1 MKKKKIVSI
10 IMLILILLNS
20 MQGIVSAFDI
30 NSAKIEDLGDC
41 GYHLQF
47 WDTNQGKWSYI
58 ITKMVGYR
66 DNTGILH
73 YAYCM
78 DVTKPGVG
86 EEESYTINVTEM
98 LKDPKVYTAI
108 INGFPY
114 KSASELGVEN
124 DYDAFALT
132 KQAVYCI
139 LYNRDVRT
147 FYRGGDIRGQK
158 MVDAMD
164 RIVNIARNNP
174 QIPNTS
180 TELNINKIGD
190 FKKDSK
196 EGYYSQTYSVSGGAE
211 VKDYTVS
218 IENYYD
224 GTVITDINGN
234 IRNNFSG
241 GEQFKI
247 LIPTNNIIE
256 NKSIS
261 ISVTGNVK
269 NYPIFYGKAP
279 SDNLQD
285 YALTYS
291 AYSTAK
297 GNQKLDI
304 DAYKSSIKVIKMDQE
319 TKKPLKGVEFN
330 FRYSDGQNIGNYK
343 TNSNGEIVI
352 NKLKQGTVIAT
363 EVATLEEYI
372 LNDKEQEII
381 LDYNAYQELTVENEH
396 KKGDL
401 TVYKVDADNN
411 KIGIGGVEFALYSYE
426 FDKITGYY
434 KTDANGEI
442 HIKGLRTGN
451 WALIEKSTNKWY
463 NLNEDSVEIE
473 IKWKESTNT
482 TIENELKKS
491 QVKVIKVDKDN
502 HEIKLENVVFE
513 VLDKNGNVLETIK
526 TNKNGEAITSRYPI
540 RDFEKLYLRET
551 ITNDKY
557 VLDDKI
563 HTIELKENEIV
574 DYIFENQKIQGKV
587 KVIKTAEEDNK
598 INGDKAEMPIP
609 NVSFGVYDENKNF
622 IEKITTDESGIAITN
637 KLDKGIY
644 YVKELEGEN
653 GEWYQLNENE
663 YSAEILKHGEIVE
676 LNITNK
682 PDNPEIDV
690 EKDGIIQTTANQ
702 EIKYEFIIKNTGNVP
717 LDNFTWYDFLPTDY
731 VTVTKLVTGT
741 YNQDL
746 NYAIYY
752 KTNKND
758 YKLLRDNLNTQ
769 VNNYIDFTNLN
780 LEEGE
785 YVTEF
790 KTEFG
795 TVDIGFTSIESP
807 QLLVKTKSTVKND
820 DTFTNKTKVDGYHK
834 TYYVWDEDSHTT
846 KVYEK
851 KLEVKLPR
859 TGC

>member
-1 MKKKKIVSI
+1 MKKKKIVSV

-47 WDTNQGKWSYI
+47 WDTNRGKWNYI

-139 LYNRDVRT
+139 LYNRDVRS

-174 QIPNTS
+174 QIPSTS
-180 TELNINKIGD
+180 TELSINKIGD
-190 FKKDSK
+190 FQKDSK

-234 IRNNFSG
+234 IRNVFSG
-241 GEQFKI
+241 GENFKI
-247 LIPTNNIIE
+247 LIPKNSIIE

-261 ISVTGNVK
+261 ISVSGNVK

-297 GNQKLDI
+297 GTQKLDI
-304 DAYKSSIKVIKMDQE
+304 DAYKSSIKVVKVDQE
-319 TKKPLKGVEFN
+319 TKKSLKGVEFN
-330 FRYSDGQNIGNYK
+330 FRYSNGQNIGNYK
-343 TNSNGEIVI
+343 TNSNGEIII

-363 EVATLEEYI
+363 EIATLNEYI

-381 LDYNAYQELTVENEH
+381 LDYNAYQELTIENEH

-463 NLNEDSVEIE
+463 NLNENPVEIE
-473 IKWKESTNT
+473 IKWNESTNT
-482 TIENELKKS
+482 NIENELKKS

-526 TNKNGEAITSRYPI
+526 TNKSGEAITSRYPI
-540 RDFEKLYLRET
+540 RDFENLYLKET

-598 INGDKAEMPIP
+598 INGDKAGMPIP
-609 NVSFGVYDENKNF
+609 NVAFGVYDENKNF
-622 IEKITTDESGIAITN
+622 IEKIITDESGIAITN

-663 YSAEILKHGEIVE
+663 YSAEIVKHGEIVE

-690 EKDGIIQTTANQ
+690 EKNGIIQTTANQ
-702 EIKYEFIIKNTGNVP
+702 EIKYDFIIKNTGNVP

-731 VTVTKLVTGT
+731 VTATKLVTGT

-758 YKLLRDNLNTQ
+758 YRLLRDNLKTQ
-769 VNNYIDFTNLN
+769 VNNYIDFTNLK

-807 QLLVKTKSTVKND
+807 QLFVKTKSTVKND

>member
-1 MKKKKIVSI
+1 MKKKKIVSV

-47 WDTNQGKWSYI
+47 WDTNRGKWNYI

-139 LYNRDVRT
+139 LYNRDVRS

-174 QIPNTS
+174 QIPSTS
-180 TELNINKIGD
+180 TELSINKIGD
-190 FKKDSK
+190 FQKDSK

-234 IRNNFSG
+234 IRNNFSD

-247 LIPTNNIIE
+247 LIPTNNIME

-261 ISVTGNVK
+261 ISVSGNVK

-304 DAYKSSIKVIKMDQE
+304 DAYKSSIKVVKVDQE

-330 FRYSDGQNIGNYK
+330 FKYSDGQNIGNYK

-363 EVATLEEYI
+363 EVATLDEYI

-381 LDYNAYQELTVENEH
+381 LDYNTYKELTVENEH

-463 NLNEDSVEIE
+463 NLNENPVEIE
-473 IKWKESTNT
+473 IKWNESTNT
-482 TIENELKKS
+482 NIENELKKS

-526 TNKNGEAITSRYPI
+526 TNKSGEAITSRYPI
-540 RDFEKLYLRET
+540 RDFENLYLKET

-598 INGDKAEMPIP
+598 INGDKAGMPIP
-609 NVSFGVYDENKNF
+609 NVAFGVYDENKNF
-622 IEKITTDESGIAITN
+622 IEKIITDESGIAITN

-663 YSAEILKHGEIVE
+663 YSAEIVKHGEIVE

-690 EKDGIIQTTANQ
+690 EKNGIIQTTANQ
-702 EIKYEFIIKNTGNVP
+702 EIKYDFIIKNTGNVP

-731 VTVTKLVTGT
+731 VTATKLVTGT

-758 YKLLRDNLNTQ
+758 YRLLRDNLKTQ
-769 VNNYIDFTNLN
+769 VNNYIDFTNLK

-795 TVDIGFTSIESP
+795 TVDVGFTSIESP
-807 QLLVKTKSTVKND
+807 QLFVKTKSTVKND
-820 DTFTNKTKVDGYHK
+820 DTFTNETKVDGYHK

>member
-1 MKKKKIVSI
+1 M
-10 IMLILILLNS
+10 
-20 MQGIVSAFDI
+20 A
-30 NSAKIEDLGDC
+30 
-41 GYHLQF
+41 
-47 WDTNQGKWSYI
+47 
-58 ITKMVGYR
+58 GYR
-66 DNTGILH
+66 DNTGTLH

-147 FYRGGDIRGQK
+147 FYRGGDTRGQK

-174 QIPNTS
+174 QIPSTS
-180 TELNINKIGD
+180 TELNINKVD
-190 FKKDSK
+190 NFQKDSK
-196 EGYYSQTYSVSGGAE
+196 EGYYSQIYSVSGDAE

-218 IENYYD
+218 IENYLE
-224 GTVITDINGN
+224 GTIITDINGN
-234 IRNNFSG
+234 IRNVFSG
-241 GEQFKI
+241 GENFKI
-247 LIPTNNIIE
+247 LVPINSIIE

-261 ISVTGNVK
+261 ISVSGNVK

-304 DAYKSSIKVIKMDQE
+304 DAYKSSIKVVKVDQE

-330 FRYSDGQNIGNYK
+330 FRYSNGQNIGNYK
-343 TNSNGEIVI
+343 TNFNGEIII

-363 EVATLEEYI
+363 EIATLNEYI

-381 LDYNAYQELTVENEH
+381 LDYNTYKELIVENEH
-396 KKGDL
+396 KRGNL
-401 TVYKVDADNN
+401 TVYKVDTDNN

-451 WALIEKSTNKWY
+451 WALIEKNTNKWY
-463 NLNEDSVEIE
+463 NLNEDPVEIE
-473 IKWKESTNT
+473 IKWNESTST

-502 HEIKLENVVFE
+502 HKIKLENIVFE
-513 VLDKNGNVLETIK
+513 VLDENGNVLETIK
-526 TNKNGEAITSRYPI
+526 TNKNGEAITSRYPV

-563 HTIELKENEIV
+563 HIIELKENEIV
-574 DYIFENQKIQGKV
+574 DYIIENQKIQGKV

-598 INGDKAEMPIP
+598 INGDKAGMPIP
-609 NVSFGVYDENKNF
+609 NVAFGVYDENKNF
-622 IEKITTDESGIAITN
+622 IEKIITDESGITITN

-663 YSAEILKHGEIVE
+663 YSAEIVKHGEIVE

-682 PDNPEIDV
+682 PDNPEINV
-690 EKDGIIQTTANQ
+690 EKNGIIQTTANQ
-702 EIKYEFIIKNTGNVP
+702 EIKYDFIIKNTGNVP

-731 VTVTKLVTGT
+731 VTATKLVTGT

-758 YKLLRDNLNTQ
+758 YRLLRDNLKTQ
-769 VNNYIDFTNLN
+769 VNNYIDFTNLK

-795 TVDIGFTSIESP
+795 TVDVGFTSIESP
-807 QLLVKTKSTVKND
+807 QLFVKTKSTVKND
-820 DTFTNKTKVDGYHK
+820 DTFTNETKVDGYHK

>member
-20 MQGIVSAFDI
+20 MQGIVSAFNI

-139 LYNRDVRT
+139 LYNRDVRS

-174 QIPNTS
+174 QIPSTS
-180 TELNINKIGD
+180 TELSINKIGD
-190 FKKDSK
+190 FQKDSK

-234 IRNNFSG
+234 IRNNFSD

-247 LIPTNNIIE
+247 LIPTNNIME

-261 ISVTGNVK
+261 ISVSGNVK

-304 DAYKSSIKVIKMDQE
+304 DAYKSSIKVVKVDQE

-330 FRYSDGQNIGNYK
+330 FKYSDGQNIGNYK

-363 EVATLEEYI
+363 EVATLDEYI

-381 LDYNAYQELTVENEH
+381 LDYNTYKELTVENEH

-451 WALIEKSTNKWY
+451 WALIEKNTNKWY
-463 NLNEDSVEIE
+463 NLNENPVEIE
-473 IKWKESTNT
+473 IKWNESTNT
-482 TIENELKKS
+482 NIENELKKS

-526 TNKNGEAITSRYPI
+526 TNKSGEAITSRYPI
-540 RDFEKLYLRET
+540 RDFENLYLKET

-598 INGDKAEMPIP
+598 INGDKAGMPIP
-609 NVSFGVYDENKNF
+609 NVAFGVYDENKNF
-622 IEKITTDESGIAITN
+622 IEKIITDESGIAITN

-663 YSAEILKHGEIVE
+663 YSAEIVKHGEIVE

-690 EKDGIIQTTANQ
+690 EKNGIIQTTANQ
-702 EIKYEFIIKNTGNVP
+702 EIKYDFIIKNTGNVP
-717 LDNFTWYDFLPTDY
+717 LDNFTWYDFLPTNY
-731 VTVTKLVTGT
+731 VTATKLVTGT

-758 YKLLRDNLNTQ
+758 YRLLRDNLKTQ
-769 VNNYIDFTNLN
+769 VNNYIDFTNLK

-795 TVDIGFTSIESP
+795 TVDVGFTSIESP
-807 QLLVKTKSTVKND
+807 QLFVKTKSTVKND

>member
-1 MKKKKIVSI
+1 MKKKKIVSV

-139 LYNRDVRT
+139 LYNRDVRS

-174 QIPNTS
+174 QIPSTS
-180 TELNINKIGD
+180 TELSINKIGD
-190 FKKDSK
+190 FQKDSK

-234 IRNNFSG
+234 IRNNFSD

-247 LIPTNNIIE
+247 LIPTNNIME

-261 ISVTGNVK
+261 ISVSGNVK

-304 DAYKSSIKVIKMDQE
+304 DAYKSSIKVVKVDQE

-330 FRYSDGQNIGNYK
+330 FKYSDGQNIGNYK

-363 EVATLEEYI
+363 EVATLDEYI

-381 LDYNAYQELTVENEH
+381 LDYNTYKELTVENEH

-463 NLNEDSVEIE
+463 NLNENPVEIE
-473 IKWKESTNT
+473 IKWNESTNT
-482 TIENELKKS
+482 NIENELKKS

-526 TNKNGEAITSRYPI
+526 TNKSGEAITSRYPI
-540 RDFEKLYLRET
+540 RDFENLYLKET

-598 INGDKAEMPIP
+598 INGDKAGMPIP
-609 NVSFGVYDENKNF
+609 NVAFGVYDENKNF
-622 IEKITTDESGIAITN
+622 IEKIITDESGIAITN

-663 YSAEILKHGEIVE
+663 YSAEIVKHGEIVE

-690 EKDGIIQTTANQ
+690 EKNGIIQTTANQ
-702 EIKYEFIIKNTGNVP
+702 EIKYDFIIKNTGNVP

-731 VTVTKLVTGT
+731 VTATKLVTGT

-758 YKLLRDNLNTQ
+758 YRLLRDNLKTQ
-769 VNNYIDFTNLN
+769 VNNYIDFTNLK

-807 QLLVKTKSTVKND
+807 QLFVKTKSTVKND

>member
-1 MKKKKIVSI
+1 MKKKKIVSV

-139 LYNRDVRT
+139 LYNRDVRS

-174 QIPNTS
+174 QIPSTS
-180 TELNINKIGD
+180 TELNINKVD
-190 FKKDSK
+190 NFQKDSK
-196 EGYYSQTYSVSGGAE
+196 EGYYSQIYSVSGDAE

-218 IENYYD
+218 IENYLE
-224 GTVITDINGN
+224 GTIITDINGN
-234 IRNNFSG
+234 IRNVFSG
-241 GEQFKI
+241 GENFKI
-247 LIPTNNIIE
+247 LVPINSIIE

-261 ISVTGNVK
+261 ISVSGNVK

-304 DAYKSSIKVIKMDQE
+304 DAYKSSIKVVKVDQE

-330 FRYSDGQNIGNYK
+330 FRYSNGQNIGNYK
-343 TNSNGEIVI
+343 TNFNGEIII

-363 EVATLEEYI
+363 EIATLNEYI

-381 LDYNAYQELTVENEH
+381 LDYNTYKELIVENEH
-396 KKGDL
+396 KRGNL
-401 TVYKVDADNN
+401 TVYKVDTDNN

-451 WALIEKSTNKWY
+451 WALIEKNTNKWY
-463 NLNEDSVEIE
+463 NLNEDPVEIE
-473 IKWKESTNT
+473 IKWNESTST

-502 HEIKLENVVFE
+502 HKIKLENVVFE
-513 VLDKNGNVLETIK
+513 VLDENGNVLETIK
-526 TNKNGEAITSRYPI
+526 TNKNGEAITSRYPV

-563 HTIELKENEIV
+563 HIIELKENEIV
-574 DYIFENQKIQGKV
+574 DYIIENQKIQGKV

-598 INGDKAEMPIP
+598 INGDKAGMPIP
-609 NVSFGVYDENKNF
+609 NVAFGVYDENKNF
-622 IEKITTDESGIAITN
+622 IEKIITDESGITITN

-663 YSAEILKHGEIVE
+663 YSAEIVKHGEIVE

-702 EIKYEFIIKNTGNVP
+702 EIKYDFIIKNTGNVP

-731 VTVTKLVTGT
+731 VTATKLVTGT

-758 YKLLRDNLNTQ
+758 YRLLRDNLKTQ
-769 VNNYIDFTNLN
+769 VNNYIDFTNLK

-795 TVDIGFTSIESP
+795 TVDVGFTSIESP
-807 QLLVKTKSTVKND
+807 QLFVKTKSTVKND

>member
-1 MKKKKIVSI
+1 MKKKKIVSV

-114 KSASELGVEN
+114 KSASDLGVEN

-174 QIPNTS
+174 QIPSTS
-180 TELNINKIGD
+180 TELSINKIGD
-190 FKKDSK
+190 FQKDSK

-234 IRNNFSG
+234 IRNNFSD

-247 LIPTNNIIE
+247 LIPTNNIME

-261 ISVTGNVK
+261 ISVSGNVK

-304 DAYKSSIKVIKMDQE
+304 DAYKSSIKVVKVDQE

-363 EVATLEEYI
+363 EVATLDEYI

-381 LDYNAYQELTVENEH
+381 LDYNTYKELTVENEH

-442 HIKGLRTGN
+442 YIKGLRTGN
-451 WALIEKSTNKWY
+451 WALIEKNTNKWY
-463 NLNEDSVEIE
+463 NLNEDPVEIE
-473 IKWKESTNT
+473 IKWNESTST

-502 HEIKLENVVFE
+502 HKIKLENVVFE
-513 VLDKNGNVLETIK
+513 VLDENGNVLETIK
-526 TNKNGEAITSRYPI
+526 TNKSGEAITSRYPI
-540 RDFEKLYLRET
+540 RDFENLYLKET

-574 DYIFENQKIQGKV
+574 DYIIENQKIQGKV

-598 INGDKAEMPIP
+598 INGDKAGMPIP
-609 NVSFGVYDENKNF
+609 NVAFGVYDENKNF
-622 IEKITTDESGIAITN
+622 IEKIITDESGITITN

-663 YSAEILKHGEIVE
+663 YSAEIVKHGEIVE

-682 PDNPEIDV
+682 PDNPEINV
-690 EKDGIIQTTANQ
+690 EKNGIIQTTANQ
-702 EIKYEFIIKNTGNVP
+702 EIKYDFIIKNTGNVP

-731 VTVTKLVTGT
+731 VTATKLVTGT

-758 YKLLRDNLNTQ
+758 YRLLRDNLKTQ
-769 VNNYIDFTNLN
+769 VNNYIDFTNLK

-795 TVDIGFTSIESP
+795 TVDVGFTSIESP
-807 QLLVKTKSTVKND
+807 QLFVKTKSTVKND
-820 DTFTNKTKVDGYHK
+820 DTFTNETKVDGYHK

>member
-1 MKKKKIVSI
+1 MKNKVISMLLI
-10 IMLILILLNS
+10 GLILINTIS
-20 MQGIVSAFDI
+20 GIVKAFDLDT
-30 NSAKIEDLGDC
+30 ATIENLGDC
-41 GYHLQF
+41 GRHLQYYNSNK
-47 WDTNQGKWSYI
+47 DQWSYI
-58 ITKMVGYR
+58 ITTMTGYR
-66 DNTGILH
+66 DNAGTLH

-98 LKDPKVYTAI
+98 LKDPRVYTAI

-114 KSASELGVEN
+114 KSASELGVES

-174 QIPNTS
+174 QIPSTS
-180 TELNINKIGD
+180 TELDINKVD
-190 FKKDSK
+190 NFQKDSK
-196 EGYYSQTYSVSGGAE
+196 EGYYSQIYSVSGGTE

-218 IENYYD
+218 IGNELE
-224 GTVITDINGN
+224 GAIITDINGN
-234 IRNNFSG
+234 IRNVFSG
-241 GEQFKI
+241 GENFKI
-247 LIPTNNIIE
+247 LVPINSITE

-261 ISVTGNVK
+261 ISVSGNVK

-304 DAYKSSIKVIKMDQE
+304 DAYKSSIKVVKVDQE

-343 TNSNGEIVI
+343 TNSNGEIII
-352 NKLKQGTVIAT
+352 NKLKQGKVIAT
-363 EVATLEEYI
+363 EVATLNEYI

-381 LDYNAYQELTVENEH
+381 LDYNTYKELIVENEH
-396 KKGDL
+396 KRGDL

-442 HIKGLRTGN
+442 HIKDLRTGN
-451 WALIEKSTNKWY
+451 WALIEKNTNKWY
-463 NLNEDSVEIE
+463 NLNEDPVEIE
-473 IKWKESTNT
+473 IKWNESTST

-502 HEIKLENVVFE
+502 HKIKLENVVFE
-513 VLDKNGNVLETIK
+513 VLDENGNVLETIK
-526 TNKNGEAITSRYPI
+526 TNKNGEAITSRYPV

-563 HTIELKENEIV
+563 HIIELKENEIV
-574 DYIFENQKIQGKV
+574 DYICENQKIQGKV

-598 INGDKAEMPIP
+598 INGDKAGMPIP
-609 NVSFGVYDENKNF
+609 NVSFNVYDENKNF

-644 YVKELEGEN
+644 YVKELEGET

-663 YSAEILKHGEIVE
+663 YSVEILKHGEIVE

-717 LDNFTWYDFLPTDY
+717 LDNFTWYDYLPTDY
-731 VTVTKLVTGT
+731 IRITKLITGT

-746 NYAIYY
+746 NYSIYY

-758 YKLLRDNLNTQ
+758 YRLLKDNLNTG
-769 VNNYIDFTNLN
+769 VNNYIDFAN
-780 LEEGE
+780 LELEADE

-790 KTEFG
+790 KANFD
-795 TVDIGFTSIESP
+795 TVDVGFESVIDP
-807 QLLVKTKSTVKND
+807 FIFVKVNSDVQD
-820 DTFTNKTKVDGYHK
+820 DDVFTNKTRIEGYNK
-834 TYYVWDEDSHTT
+834 TYMVWDEDAHTT

-851 KLEVKLPR
+851 EIKVKKLPR

>member
-1 MKKKKIVSI
+1 MKV
-10 IMLILILLNS
+10 
-20 MQGIVSAFDI
+20 
-30 NSAKIEDLGDC
+30 
-41 GYHLQF
+41 
-47 WDTNQGKWSYI
+47 
-58 ITKMVGYR
+58 
-66 DNTGILH
+66 
-73 YAYCM
+73 
-78 DVTKPGVG
+78 
-86 EEESYTINVTEM
+86 
-98 LKDPKVYTAI
+98 
-108 INGFPY
+108 
-114 KSASELGVEN
+114 
-124 DYDAFALT
+124 
-132 KQAVYCI
+132 
-139 LYNRDVRT
+139 
-147 FYRGGDIRGQK
+147 
-158 MVDAMD
+158 
-164 RIVNIARNNP
+164 
-174 QIPNTS
+174 
-180 TELNINKIGD
+180 
-190 FKKDSK
+190 
-196 EGYYSQTYSVSGGAE
+196 
-211 VKDYTVS
+211 
-218 IENYYD
+218 
-224 GTVITDINGN
+224 
-234 IRNNFSG
+234 
-241 GEQFKI
+241 
-247 LIPTNNIIE
+247 
-256 NKSIS
+256 
-261 ISVTGNVK
+261 
-269 NYPIFYGKAP
+269 
-279 SDNLQD
+279 
-285 YALTYS
+285 
-291 AYSTAK
+291 
-297 GNQKLDI
+297 
-304 DAYKSSIKVIKMDQE
+304 
-319 TKKPLKGVEFN
+319 
-330 FRYSDGQNIGNYK
+330 
-343 TNSNGEIVI
+343 
-352 NKLKQGTVIAT
+352 
-363 EVATLEEYI
+363 
-372 LNDKEQEII
+372 
-381 LDYNAYQELTVENEH
+381 
-396 KKGDL
+396 
-401 TVYKVDADNN
+401 
-411 KIGIGGVEFALYSYE
+411 
-426 FDKITGYY
+426 
-434 KTDANGEI
+434 
-442 HIKGLRTGN
+442 
-451 WALIEKSTNKWY
+451 
-463 NLNEDSVEIE
+463 
-473 IKWKESTNT
+473 TNT

-540 RDFEKLYLRET
+540 RDFKKLYLRET

-598 INGDKAEMPIP
+598 INGDKAGMPIP

-663 YSAEILKHGEIVE
+663 YSAEIVKHGEVAE

-702 EIKYEFIIKNTGNVP
+702 EIKYDFIIKNTGNVP

-731 VTVTKLVTGT
+731 VTATKLVTGT

-758 YKLLRDNLNTQ
+758 YRLLRDNLNTQ
-769 VNNYIDFTNLN
+769 VNHYIDFTNLK

-790 KTEFG
+790 KTEFE
-795 TVDIGFTSIESP
+795 TVDVGFTSLETP
-807 QLLVKTKSTVKND
+807 QLFVKTKSKVKD
-820 DTFTNKTKVDGYHK
+820 EDTFTNKTKVDGYHK

>member
-463 NLNEDSVEIE
+463 NLNENPVEIE
-473 IKWKESTNT
+473 IKWSESTNT

-502 HEIKLENVVFE
+502 HKIKLENVEFE
-513 VLDKNGNVLETIK
+513 VLDENGNVLETIK

-540 RDFEKLYLRET
+540 RDFKKLYLRET

-557 VLDDKI
+557 ELDDKI

-598 INGDKAEMPIP
+598 INGDKAGMPIP

-644 YVKELEGEN
+644 YIKELEGEN

-663 YSAEILKHGEIVE
+663 YSAEIVKHGEIVE

-702 EIKYEFIIKNTGNVP
+702 EIKYDFIIKNTGNVP

-731 VTVTKLVTGT
+731 VTATKLVTGT

-758 YKLLRDNLNTQ
+758 YRLLRDNLNTQ
-769 VNNYIDFTNLN
+769 VNNYIDFTNLK

-790 KTEFG
+790 KTKFG
-795 TVDIGFTSIESP
+795 TVDVGFTSIESP
-807 QLLVKTKSTVKND
+807 QLFVKTKSTVKND

-834 TYYVWDEDSHTT
+834 TYYVWDEDNHTT

>member
-1 MKKKKIVSI
+1 MKTKKIVSI
-10 IMLILILLNS
+10 IMLIFILLNS
-20 MQGIVSAFDI
+20 MSGIVNAFDI
-30 NSAKIEDLGDC
+30 NSAKIENLGDC
-41 GYHLQF
+41 GYHLQYY
-47 WDTNQGKWSYI
+47 DHSNNRWSYI
-58 ITKMVGYR
+58 KTTLVGYR
-66 DNTGILH
+66 DNTGTLH

-86 EEESYTINVTEM
+86 EEESYTINITEM

-174 QIPNTS
+174 QIPSTS
-180 TELNINKIGD
+180 TELNIDKVDN
-190 FKKDSK
+190 FQKDSK
-196 EGYYSQTYSVSGGAE
+196 EGYYSQTYSVSGDVE

-218 IENYYD
+218 IEDYLE
-224 GTVITDINGN
+224 GTIITDINGN
-234 IRNNFSG
+234 IRNVFSG
-241 GEQFKI
+241 GENFKI
-247 LIPTNNIIE
+247 LVPINSIIE

-261 ISVTGNVK
+261 ISVSGNVK

-304 DAYKSSIKVIKMDQE
+304 DAYKSSIKVVKVDQE

-363 EVATLEEYI
+363 EVATLGEYI

-381 LDYNAYQELTVENEH
+381 LDYNTYKELTVENEH

-451 WALIEKSTNKWY
+451 WALIEKNTDKWY
-463 NLNEDSVEIE
+463 NLNEDPVEIE
-473 IKWKESTNT
+473 IKWNDSTST

-502 HEIKLENVVFE
+502 HKIKLENVVFE
-513 VLDKNGNVLETIK
+513 VLDENGNVLETIK
-526 TNKNGEAITSRYPI
+526 TNKNGEAITSRYPV

-563 HTIELKENEIV
+563 HIIELKENEIV

-598 INGDKAEMPIP
+598 INGDKAGMPIP

-622 IEKITTDESGIAITN
+622 IEKITTDESGIAITK
-637 KLDKGIY
+637 KLDKGNY
-644 YVKELEGEN
+644 YVKELEGET
-653 GEWYQLNENE
+653 GEWYQLNEKE
-663 YSAEILKHGEIVE
+663 YLAEIIKHGEIVE

-682 PDNPEIDV
+682 PDNPEIEV

-702 EIKYEFIIKNTGNVP
+702 EIKYDFIIKNTGNVP

-731 VTVTKLVTGT
+731 VTATKLVTGT

-758 YKLLRDNLNTQ
+758 YRLLRDNLKTQ
-769 VNNYIDFTNLN
+769 VNNYIDFTNLK

-795 TVDIGFTSIESP
+795 TVDVGFTSIESP
-807 QLLVKTKSTVKND
+807 QLFVKTKSTVKND

>member
-1 MKKKKIVSI
+1 MKKRKIISI

-20 MQGIVSAFDI
+20 MQSIVSAFDI
-30 NSAKIEDLGDC
+30 NNAKIEDLGDC

-47 WDTNQGKWSYI
+47 WDAKQGKWSYI
-58 ITKMVGYR
+58 ITNMVGYR
-66 DNTGILH
+66 DSEGILH

-158 MVDAMD
+158 MIDAMD

-174 QIPNTS
+174 QIPSTS

-190 FKKDSK
+190 FQEDSK

-218 IENYYD
+218 IGNYYD
-224 GTVITDINGN
+224 GTIITDINGN
-234 IRNNFSG
+234 IRNVFSG
-241 GEQFKI
+241 EENFKI
-247 LIPTNNIIE
+247 LVPINSIIE

-261 ISVTGNVK
+261 ISVNGNVK

-279 SDNLQD
+279 SDSLQD

-304 DAYKSSIKVIKMDQE
+304 DAYKSSIKVVKVDQE
-319 TKKPLKGVEFN
+319 IKKPLKGVEFN

-343 TNSNGEIVI
+343 TNSNGEIII

-363 EVATLEEYI
+363 EVATLDEYI

-381 LDYNAYQELTVENEH
+381 LDYNTHKELIVENEH
-396 KKGDL
+396 KRGDL

-442 HIKGLRTGN
+442 QIKGLRTGD
-451 WALIEKSTNKWY
+451 WALIEKNTNKWY
-463 NLNEDSVEIE
+463 NLNEDPVEIK
-473 IKWKESTNT
+473 IKWNEITNS

-513 VLDKNGNVLETIK
+513 VLDENGNVLETIK

-540 RDFEKLYLRET
+540 RDFRKLYLRET

-563 HTIELKENEIV
+563 HIIELKENEIV
-574 DYIFENQKIQGKV
+574 DYIIENQKIQGKV

-598 INGDKAEMPIP
+598 INGDKAGMPIP

-663 YSAEILKHGEIVE
+663 YSAEIVKHGEIVE

-702 EIKYEFIIKNTGNVP
+702 EIKYDFIIKNTGNVP

-731 VTVTKLVTGT
+731 VTATKLVTGT

-769 VNNYIDFTNLN
+769 VNNYIDFTNLK

-795 TVDIGFTSIESP
+795 TVDVGFTSIESP
-807 QLLVKTKSTVKND
+807 QLFVKTKSTVKND

>member
-1 MKKKKIVSI
+1 MKKRKIISI

-20 MQGIVSAFDI
+20 MPSIVSAFDI
-30 NSAKIEDLGDC
+30 NNAKIEDLGDC

-47 WDTNQGKWSYI
+47 WDAKQGKWSYI
-58 ITKMVGYR
+58 ITNMVGYR
-66 DNTGILH
+66 DSEGILH

-147 FYRGGDIRGQK
+147 FYRCGDIRGQK
-158 MVDAMD
+158 MIDAMD

-174 QIPNTS
+174 QIPSTS

-190 FKKDSK
+190 FQEDSK

-218 IENYYD
+218 IGNYYD
-224 GTVITDINGN
+224 GTIITDINGN
-234 IRNNFSG
+234 IRNVFSG
-241 GEQFKI
+241 GENFKI
-247 LIPTNNIIE
+247 LVPINSIIE

-261 ISVTGNVK
+261 ISVSGNVK

-304 DAYKSSIKVIKMDQE
+304 DAYKSSIKVVKADQE

-343 TNSNGEIVI
+343 TNSNGEISI
-352 NKLKQGTVIAT
+352 NKLKQGKVIAT
-363 EVATLEEYI
+363 EVATLNEYI

-381 LDYNAYQELTVENEH
+381 LDYNTYKELTVENEH

-426 FDKITGYY
+426 FDEITGYY

-442 HIKGLRTGN
+442 HIKGLRTGD
-451 WALIEKSTNKWY
+451 WALIEKNTNKWY
-463 NLNEDSVEIE
+463 NLNEDPVEIK
-473 IKWKESTNT
+473 IKWNESTNS

-513 VLDKNGNVLETIK
+513 VLDENGNVLETIK

-540 RDFEKLYLRET
+540 RDFRKLYLRET

-598 INGDKAEMPIP
+598 INGDKAGMPIQ

-663 YSAEILKHGEIVE
+663 YSAEIVKHGEIVE

-702 EIKYEFIIKNTGNVP
+702 EIKYDFIIKNTGNVP

-731 VTVTKLVTGT
+731 VTATKLVTGT

-769 VNNYIDFTNLN
+769 VNNYIDFTNLK

-795 TVDIGFTSIESP
+795 TVDVGFTSIESP
-807 QLLVKTKSTVKND
+807 QLFVKTKSTVKND

>member
-1 MKKKKIVSI
+1 MKKKKIVSV

-114 KSASELGVEN
+114 KSASDLGVEN

-174 QIPNTS
+174 QIPSTS
-180 TELNINKIGD
+180 TELSINKIGD
-190 FKKDSK
+190 FQKDSK

-234 IRNNFSG
+234 IRNNFSD

-247 LIPTNNIIE
+247 LIPTNNIME

-261 ISVTGNVK
+261 ISVSGNVK

-304 DAYKSSIKVIKMDQE
+304 DAYKSSIKVVKVDQE

-363 EVATLEEYI
+363 EVATLDEYI

-381 LDYNAYQELTVENEH
+381 LDYNTYKELTVENEH

-442 HIKGLRTGN
+442 YIKGLRTGN
-451 WALIEKSTNKWY
+451 WALIEKNTNKWY
-463 NLNEDSVEIE
+463 NLNEDPVEIE
-473 IKWKESTNT
+473 IKWNESTST

-502 HEIKLENVVFE
+502 HKIKLENVVFE
-513 VLDKNGNVLETIK
+513 VLDENGNVLETIK
-526 TNKNGEAITSRYPI
+526 TNKSGEAITSRYPI
-540 RDFEKLYLRET
+540 RDFENLYLKET

-574 DYIFENQKIQGKV
+574 DYIIENQKIQGKV

-598 INGDKAEMPIP
+598 INGDKAGMPIP
-609 NVSFGVYDENKNF
+609 NVAFGVYDENKNF
-622 IEKITTDESGIAITN
+622 IEKIITDESGITITN

-663 YSAEILKHGEIVE
+663 YSAEIVKHGAIVE

-682 PDNPEIDV
+682 PDNPEINV
-690 EKDGIIQTTANQ
+690 EKNGIIQTTANQ
-702 EIKYEFIIKNTGNVP
+702 EIKYDFIIKNTGNVP

-731 VTVTKLVTGT
+731 VTATKLVTGT

-758 YKLLRDNLNTQ
+758 YRLLRDNLKTQ
-769 VNNYIDFTNLN
+769 VNNYIDFTNLK

-795 TVDIGFTSIESP
+795 TVDVGFTSIESP
-807 QLLVKTKSTVKND
+807 QLFVKTKSTVKND
-820 DTFTNKTKVDGYHK
+820 DTFTNETKVDGYHK

>member
-20 MQGIVSAFDI
+20 MQGIVSAFNI

-139 LYNRDVRT
+139 LYNRDVRS

-174 QIPNTS
+174 QIPSTS
-180 TELNINKIGD
+180 TELSINKIGD
-190 FKKDSK
+190 FQKDSK

-218 IENYYD
+218 IGNYYD
-224 GTVITDINGN
+224 GTIITDINGN
-234 IRNNFSG
+234 IRNVFSG
-241 GEQFKI
+241 GENFKI
-247 LIPTNNIIE
+247 LIPKNSIIE

-261 ISVTGNVK
+261 ISVSGNVK

-297 GNQKLDI
+297 GTQKLDI
-304 DAYKSSIKVIKMDQE
+304 DAYKSSIKVVKVDQE

-330 FRYSDGQNIGNYK
+330 FRYSNGQNIGNYK
-343 TNSNGEIVI
+343 TNSNGEIII

-363 EVATLEEYI
+363 EIATLNEYI

-381 LDYNAYQELTVENEH
+381 LDYNTYKELIVENEH
-396 KKGDL
+396 KRGDL

-463 NLNEDSVEIE
+463 NLNENPVEIE
-473 IKWKESTNT
+473 IKWSESTNT
-482 TIENELKKS
+482 TIGNELKKS

-502 HEIKLENVVFE
+502 HKIKLENVEFE
-513 VLDKNGNVLETIK
+513 VLDENGNVLETIK

-540 RDFEKLYLRET
+540 RDFKKLYLRET

-598 INGDKAEMPIP
+598 INGDKAGMPIP

-644 YVKELEGEN
+644 YIKELEGEN

-663 YSAEILKHGEIVE
+663 YSAEIVKHGEIVE

-702 EIKYEFIIKNTGNVP
+702 EIKYDFIIKNTGNVP

-731 VTVTKLVTGT
+731 VTATKLVTGT

-758 YKLLRDNLNTQ
+758 YRLLRDNLNTQ
-769 VNNYIDFTNLN
+769 VNNYIDFTNLK

-795 TVDIGFTSIESP
+795 TVDVGFTSIESP
-807 QLLVKTKSTVKND
+807 QLFVKTKSTVKND